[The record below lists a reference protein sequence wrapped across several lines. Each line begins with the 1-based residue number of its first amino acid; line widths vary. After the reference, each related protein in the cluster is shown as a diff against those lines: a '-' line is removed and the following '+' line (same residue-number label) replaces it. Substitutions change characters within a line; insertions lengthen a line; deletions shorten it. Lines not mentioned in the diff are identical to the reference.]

1 MEVLRKRLLLVKIN
15 GFLIK
20 KLEIIRISVL
30 ISKSNY
36 P

>member
-1 MEVLRKRLLLVKIN
+1 MEVLRKGLLLVKIN

-20 KLEIIRISVL
+20 KLEIIPISVL